1 MDIFHFTANKHFQ
14 QLDAVDKLP
23 EAGVLWLD
31 FVRDDATGW
40 EQEVQRLIGVTVEQ
54 QHITDSHNAA
64 HPSFY
69 DGTPDYDML
78 IFQGLGPESEPIPV
92 DTRTAVFFLFDRLI
106 VSVRASDNIS
116 FGLCK
121 DKLREGRSRIP
132 NSPLGV
138 MHLVLDTMID
148 RYLAI
153 REPLTRR
160 LTQIQDDLLDPDNA
174 SDDWKQVLLDRRS
187 LRRLDMLCSNQL
199 DALDSLRRNTR
210 VTWTQQQTV
219 RMRDLEEHI
228 SRVYNHVTGL
238 QRDMESAIQ
247 LHFSAVAHGTNKV
260 VNRLTVISAVFLP
273 LSLMA
278 GIWGMNFET
287 MPELGIPN
295 AYYFA
300 LGAMASV
307 GAMLL
312 LFFKRRGF
320 F

>member
-1 MDIFHFTANKHFQ
+1 MEIFHFSANKHFRE
-14 QLDAVDKLP
+14 LESADALP
-23 EAGVLWLD
+23 ESGVLWLD

-64 HPSFY
+64 HPSFQ

-92 DTRTAVFFLFDRLI
+92 DTRTAAFFLFDRLI
-106 VSVRASDNIS
+106 VSVRAPDNIS
-116 FGLCK
+116 FGFCK
-121 DKLREGRSRIP
+121 DKLREGRCRIP

-287 MPELGIPN
+287 MPELGKPN
-295 AYYFA
+295 AYFYA

-307 GAMLL
+307 GALL
-312 LFFKRRGF
+312 LVFFKRRGF